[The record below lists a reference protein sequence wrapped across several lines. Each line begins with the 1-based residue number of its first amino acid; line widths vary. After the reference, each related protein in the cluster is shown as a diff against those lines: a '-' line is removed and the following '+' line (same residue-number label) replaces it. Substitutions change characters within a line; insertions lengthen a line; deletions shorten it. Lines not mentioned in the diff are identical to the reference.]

1 MMVRFSE
8 IINIRDE
15 SEKEDVSPET
25 ENREDLRWF
34 SDSQIIER
42 GDEITPEISGSTLR
56 DHASVEVVKY
66 FEKCI
71 ESAREIRERVIK
83 DQGISPSPILADLH
97 YVIDN
102 ELIDF
107 YP

>member
-15 SEKEDVSPET
+15 SEKEDVSPEI

-42 GDEITPEISGSTLR
+42 GDEITP
-56 DHASVEVVKY
+56 
-66 FEKCI
+66 
-71 ESAREIRERVIK
+71 
-83 DQGISPSPILADLH
+83 
-97 YVIDN
+97 
-102 ELIDF
+102 
-107 YP
+107 